1 MDASPYVKVT
11 VELPL
16 EAAKLENLPV
26 EAIAADLRLLWILD
40 RVRTGGMSIGKGA
53 RLAGLDRWAFM
64 RVMDE
69 HGIPIIN
76 YAVEDLK
83 KDLDTLRPILEAMLA
98 LGFRASSALVATVI
112 EMARE

>member
-1 MDASPYVKVT
+1 MDASPCVKVT

-16 EAAKLENLPV
+16 EAARLENLSI

-40 RVRTGGMSIGKGA
+40 RVRTGRISIGKGA
-53 RLAGLDRWAFM
+53 RLVALDRWAFM

-76 YAVEDLK
+76 YAVEDLR
-83 KDLDTLRPILEAMLA
+83 KDLDTLRS
-98 LGFRASSALVATVI
+98 R
-112 EMARE
+112 

>member
-1 MDASPYVKVT
+1 MDASSCIKVT
-11 VELPL
+11 VELPV
-16 EAAKLENLPV
+16 EAARLENRPI

-40 RVRTGGMSIGKGA
+40 RVRTGGISIGKGA

-69 HGIPIIN
+69 HGMPIIN

-83 KDLDTLRPILEAMLA
+83 KDLDTLRV
-98 LGFRASSALVATVI
+98 R
-112 EMARE
+112 